1 MGVLRHPTR
10 LRSFREVV
18 AFSCA
23 LAAATTTT
31 KKKKGGERS
40 LLYRTRSTTTTTTT
54 TTFPRKQK
62 TNISRVKSAYFF
74 ESIFHIRF
82 LFSLGRDN
90 DQTKT
95 HSFPGQNSFWIL
107 PHKKISARRSLSS
120 CRHRR
125 RLVVVVVV
133 APAVLSFEIL

>member
-23 LAAATTTT
+23 LAAATTTK

-40 LLYRTRSTTTTTTT
+40 LLYTTTTTT

-133 APAVLSFEIL
+133 AVAPAVLSFEIL